1 MEGGGGRL
9 VEIGLTGERERMS
22 SSRLAAAGLQSE
34 GGRTK
39 LESNTIAKT
48 WPKTTD
54 YSKAFEQIALH
65 THNSS
70 LEGVTKLKS
79 VSFCSS

>member
-34 GGRTK
+34 GGREGGREDEVREQHNCQNVAENHGLYIVRRLSRLLCTLITPHWK
-39 LESNTIAKT
+39 LLQS
-48 WPKTTD
+48 
-54 YSKAFEQIALH
+54 
-65 THNSS
+65 
-70 LEGVTKLKS
+70 
-79 VSFCSS
+79 